1 MLLASLLAA
10 EGPVT
15 CPTYMRHFGGSSK
28 DLADQ
33 WVCFAVRFAR
43 GADVM

>member
-1 MLLASLLAA
+1 
-10 EGPVT
+10 
-15 CPTYMRHFGGSSK
+15 MRHFGGSSK

-43 GADVM
+43 GEGNNLLDVDGCCLA